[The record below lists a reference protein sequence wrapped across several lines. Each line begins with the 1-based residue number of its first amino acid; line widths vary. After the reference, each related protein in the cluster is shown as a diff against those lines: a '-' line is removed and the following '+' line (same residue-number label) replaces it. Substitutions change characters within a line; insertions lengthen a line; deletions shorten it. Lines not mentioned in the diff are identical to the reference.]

1 MGLCGLCRQPGEL
14 QESHLLPRAGYKH
27 LRGSKAGVQWD
38 PVFTTPKKARITT
51 DQVTAPFL
59 CSHCE
64 QRFHKKGEDPN
75 GIKLSPK
82 QSQNREV
89 VEL

>member
-64 QRFHKKGEDPN
+64 QRFHKKGGRN
-75 GIKLSPK
+75 LF
-82 QSQNREV
+82 
-89 VEL
+89 